1 MKFAERLVAQLTG
14 VPDGAILYD
23 IKGLH
28 IFALMLPVLD
38 LLLCTYFPPIGGA
51 SMVSVVPGHASIL
64 NNVFYRF
71 LTRLPHSRSDLVPPN
86 MSIRDR
92 MRVALEKLSQ
102 ITGNPEVAS
111 SDPLCSL
118 SFCSLAPEVIKGQ
131 SELLGHYL
139 KDINLAFTPIPP
151 EGWSLRK

>member
-1 MKFAERLVAQLTG
+1 MKFAERLVTQLTG

-23 IKGLH
+23 IKGAY
-28 IFALMLPVLD
+28 ICRYATCMD
-38 LLLCTYFPPIGGA
+38 LLLWTHFPPIGGA

-64 NNVFYRF
+64 NNVFLKF
-71 LTRLPHSRSDLVPPN
+71 LTRLPHHGSDLIPPEI
-86 MSIRDR
+86 SIRDR
-92 MRVALEKLSQ
+92 MHSALEKLSK

-111 SDPLCSL
+111 LDPLCSL

-131 SELLGHYL
+131 SELLNHYM